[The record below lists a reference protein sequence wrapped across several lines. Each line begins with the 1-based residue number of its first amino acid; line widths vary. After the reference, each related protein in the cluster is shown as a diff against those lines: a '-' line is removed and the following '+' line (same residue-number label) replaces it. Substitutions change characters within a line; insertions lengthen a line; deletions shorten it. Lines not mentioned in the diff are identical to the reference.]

1 MDQTGKATTSPVRF
15 TLEVFQSSLAR
26 CTFRVVQ
33 GKQGYMRTGAFAQR
47 KKGTYMLQSNT
58 HANNFHIINDLSLPA
73 FRAWHQLGIT
83 GLLIPEGCV
92 DCWNGR
98 LPLQSILLDMMNLT
112 VVYPLENATS
122 MDAPMCFDRLILQRF
137 EEQPYYTRKGR
148 FSRFWPR
155 ALFAGFCAHTHG
167 YFRRA
172 LELEYEEVKR
182 DASENSTDLNEA
194 RGNKTLMRQELLP
207 VPGSSIDVAQ
217 TSNLS
222 KPVLS
227 WMS

>member
-33 GKQGYMRTGAFAQR
+33 GEQGYMRTGAFAQR

-73 FRAWHQLGIT
+73 FRSWHQLGIT

-92 DCWNGR
+92 DCWKGR
-98 LPLQSILLDMMNLT
+98 LPLQSMLLDMMNLT

-122 MDAPMCFDRLILQRF
+122 MAVPMCFDRLILQRF
-137 EEQPYYTRKGR
+137 TEQPYYTRKGR